1 MSCGETKYY
10 GIQKK
15 QVLRQLCFLAGG
27 LKVRSIGARDVSIG
41 SSVDASALRFKYG
54 RITIKYTNIRTSK
67 DDNTATPIMILSLF
81 FKLWASLMAVFQ
93 SPIISPV
100 VSNEFDCR
108 VLFCPLL
115 IISVFLESD
124 FQIEK
129 LLVSKMNR
137 MEENQKRKSN
147 SLSETTV

>member
-1 MSCGETKYY
+1 MSLL
-10 GIQKK
+10 GID
-15 QVLRQLCFLAGG
+15 V
-27 LKVRSIGARDVSIG
+27 IGTIFVVNFIQTVDV
-41 SSVDASALRFKYG
+41 
-54 RITIKYTNIRTSK
+54 IK
-67 DDNTATPIMILSLF
+67 
-81 FKLWASLMAVFQ
+81 
-93 SPIISPV
+93 
-100 VSNEFDCR
+100 R

>member
-1 MSCGETKYY
+1 MSLLDIDVVGTIFVVNF
-10 GIQKK
+10 IQT
-15 QVLRQLCFLAGG
+15 V
-27 LKVRSIGARDVSIG
+27 DV
-41 SSVDASALRFKYG
+41 
-54 RITIKYTNIRTSK
+54 IK
-67 DDNTATPIMILSLF
+67 
-81 FKLWASLMAVFQ
+81 
-93 SPIISPV
+93 
-100 VSNEFDCR
+100 R